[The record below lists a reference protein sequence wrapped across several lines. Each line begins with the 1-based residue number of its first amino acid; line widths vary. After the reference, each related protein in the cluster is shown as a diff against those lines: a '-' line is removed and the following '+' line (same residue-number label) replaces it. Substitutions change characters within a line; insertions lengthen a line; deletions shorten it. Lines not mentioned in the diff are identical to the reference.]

1 MAFVCFFV
9 YRFSWG
15 CSYLFKMKRDNRSFA
30 CCFYLEFWHENAEP
44 NVRRVYVSRL
54 TVGKEVC
61 CSFGRRKHV
70 ARHRNY
76 RLVLSLRS
84 RYRRKT
90 KKRLPPKNYRH
101 ILVLPPP
108 PKSLPPKNEKPPT
121 AETLPPYGIT
131 AEKLPTH
138 FCFTGSTKV
147 VTAKKRKTAYRRKIT
162 ASAKVV
168 TAKKRKTAHRR
179 KITAAWH
186 YLPCPPKKALPT
198 ITLAVFAQI
207 GV

>member
-1 MAFVCFFV
+1 
-9 YRFSWG
+9 
-15 CSYLFKMKRDNRSFA
+15 MKT
-30 CCFYLEFWHENAEP
+30 P
-44 NVRRVYVSRL
+44 NQTFEGYIYKVDRRKRGL
-54 TVGKEVC
+54 L
-61 CSFGRRKHV
+61 SFGRRKHV

-108 PKSLPPKNEKPPT
+108 PKSLPPKHEKPPT

-131 AEKLPTH
+131 AVWHYRRKTTH
-138 FCFTGSTKV
+138 IFCFTGSTKV

-168 TAKKRKTAHRR
+168 TVKKRKTAYRR
-179 KITAAWH
+179 KITTAWH

-198 ITLAVFAQI
+198 ITLAIFAQI